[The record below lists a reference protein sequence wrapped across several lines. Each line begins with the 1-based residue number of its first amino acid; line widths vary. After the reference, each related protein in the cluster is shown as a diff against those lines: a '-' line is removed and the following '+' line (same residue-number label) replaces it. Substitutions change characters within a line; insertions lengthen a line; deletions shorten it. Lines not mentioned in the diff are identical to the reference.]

1 MSIEEPM
8 TDAMRILRGVAV
20 LVMETM
26 IPNPVIDGSLVCGTV
41 CEHEKHPNRE
51 RRSIRP
57 M

>member
-1 MSIEEPM
+1 MSIEEP
-8 TDAMRILRGVAV
+8 TADTMRILRGVAV